1 MLRLKAN
8 KTSLYKLVGKF
19 EDLPPMRWV
28 TIAKAYRAPDG
39 LALGGGRIVSTITN
53 LDVDHFVN
61 GTQIGPSIDAGNSIH
76 CSSSFAYAFAPTN
89 SAICRNTSI
98 SALKKSWFQGQ

>member
-28 TIAKAYRAPDG
+28 TIAKAYRAPDD
-39 LALGGGRIVSTITN
+39 LTLGGGGKVSALTN
-53 LDVDHFVN
+53 LNVDHFVN
-61 GTQIGPSIDAGNSIH
+61 GTQIGPSID
-76 CSSSFAYAFAPTN
+76 
-89 SAICRNTSI
+89 R
-98 SALKKSWFQGQ
+98 KSVV